1 MVLCKECE
9 GKGGKKANECTN
21 CNGTGTEVKIQR
33 MGNITMQSQK
43 ECSKC
48 DGQGSAI
55 RDSDKCKKC
64 NGKGMSKI
72 NKEVEVSL
80 QRGCKNADKIV
91 LRGQGHEVASAA
103 NGDVIVVLRVA
114 KHEIFQRL
122 GADLAMTQHITL
134 KEAVCGYDVKIPHL
148 SGSILRLKSKKGEII
163 QPSQLKCVSE
173 KGLPQKGS
181 NVFGN
186 LYVKFE
192 IDFPKTGDLSPQVL
206 EQIAQLL
213 PENKEDDKEEIKE
226 NKQEKNKNDGK
237 KKEKKKRQKSRTN
250 KKEGG
255 RQCKYNFQ

>member
-148 SGSILRLKSKKGEII
+148 SGSILRLKSKKRRNYSTI
-163 QPSQLKCVSE
+163 
-173 KGLPQKGS
+173 
-181 NVFGN
+181 
-186 LYVKFE
+186 
-192 IDFPKTGDLSPQVL
+192 T
-206 EQIAQLL
+206 
-213 PENKEDDKEEIKE
+213 IKM
-226 NKQEKNKNDGK
+226 
-237 KKEKKKRQKSRTN
+237 
-250 KKEGG
+250 
-255 RQCKYNFQ
+255 C